1 MVSLQSLEVD
11 FAGVIP
17 QSWGSQPGQQRSND
31 AWSELIH
38 YAQRNLENSDKHGES
53 LTSYV
58 RDVKLDYSRY
68 FVPEVLTPFYGTE
81 IWEELDEEQ
90 RIFLSQ
96 VRYAAFYNRVS
107 SLENLACESNS
118 LFAQQLPKNSSNVL
132 RFYVNRETQEEYDH
146 IWAFRNM
153 SRTIELHLFGEPVFD
168 VPGAGF
174 DDHVNI
180 KLFGYMRRLY
190 RWIPKAMAMTTYAIR
205 GLRNATLK
213 TAEET
218 IINSKI
224 VDPNLQ
230 HLTRMHFMDEARHTG
245 MSYTTGK
252 CMYDIAN
259 RSPLCDFI
267 ILRYL
272 KKPQQAT
279 HKLKKSGGYQEYID
293 VRNPIVRPRLLAHPI
308 MRSKAEQIAK
318 FLDSGEVATPFNQEI
333 ADRHMMR
340 CRKNLEYMS
349 PDFFAKAEKLLRSQ
363 PG

>member
-1 MVSLQSLEVD
+1 MARQQSLEAD

-17 QSWGSQPGQQRSND
+17 QSWGSEPIQQRSSD
-31 AWSELIH
+31 AWSELVH
-38 YAQRNLENSDKHGES
+38 YAQRNLENSDKYGES
-53 LTSYV
+53 LSSYM

-168 VPGAGF
+168 VPGSGF
-174 DDHVNI
+174 DDQVNI
-180 KLFGYMRRLY
+180 KLFSYTRKLY
-190 RWIPKAMAMTTYAIR
+190 RWAPKTMAMATYAIR

-224 VDPNLQ
+224 VDPSLQ
-230 HLTRMHFMDEARHTG
+230 HLTKMHFMDEARHTG

-259 RSPLCDFI
+259 RSPLCDFM
-267 ILRYL
+267 ILQYL

-279 HKLKKSGGYQEYID
+279 HKLKKSGGYQEYVD
-293 VRNPIVRPRLLAHPI
+293 VRNPIVRPRLLNHPI
-308 MRSKAEQIAK
+308 MRSKAARISA
-318 FLDSGEVATPFNQEI
+318 FLDSGEVATPFNKEI
-333 ADRHMMR
+333 ADRYMMR

-349 PDFFAKAEKLLRSQ
+349 PDFSEKAEKLLRAQ